1 MAPPDVLKC
10 RTQAFFL
17 FSPGKGE
24 STFGSDLLSFRSLKK
39 KKNLRQEKFC
49 WASPHCG
56 FINVET
62 RKPGLRDFFLNSLH
76 LTHPNP
82 SRSLS
87 EFCYDFEARNWACK
101 VLLSPVRL
109 KGGHFASPLLS
120 QVGPWVGGIRIRSP
134 SQGSGWPCHQW
145 GVVSA
150 PLLKQPSWALSFS
163 CKGRAWFLHPPPSPS
178 LKENKTARKVEGQ
191 AVLSV
196 SGPCSHLLCFWH
208 EEPGKCW

>member
-1 MAPPDVLKC
+1 MQD
-10 RTQAFFL
+10 TGL
-17 FSPGKGE
+17 FSVFSRE
-24 STFGSDLLSFRSLKK
+24 RREHIWLRSTKFQEFKK
-39 KKNLRQEKFC
+39 KKKPAAGEVLLGIPTLRVHK
-49 WASPHCG
+49 CG
-56 FINVET
+56 DKET
-62 RKPGLRDFFLNSLH
+62 RAPWFFLNSLH